1 MDPQEQFYLPKGT
14 IYKQNFHHREI
25 KTDEVA
31 VGCVI
36 SFGMSLSEFLER
48 TQGSEV
54 EIKDRF

>member
-14 IYKQNFHHREI
+14 NRQNVLSRMFDHREI

-36 SFGMSLSEFLER
+36 SFGMSLSE
-48 TQGSEV
+48 
-54 EIKDRF
+54 IK

>member
-14 IYKQNFHHREI
+14 NNYSLKCLESYFHREL

-36 SFGMSLSEFLER
+36 SFGMSLSEF
-48 TQGSEV
+48 
-54 EIKDRF
+54 K

>member
-14 IYKQNFHHREI
+14 NYVIRQNVLSRMFDHREI

-36 SFGMSLSEFLER
+36 SFGMSLSE
-48 TQGSEV
+48 
-54 EIKDRF
+54 IK